1 MTRRMPKAPAIDQQ
15 RLLDLQAVDT
25 RLAQLAHRRATL
37 PEQKELA
44 GLVAERT
51 RNGDVLIAAR
61 TLVSDVKRAIT
72 KAEADVAQVRDRA
85 ARNTARLEA
94 GVGNSK
100 DLQALQHELE
110 SLARRQGVLEDEEL
124 AVMERQEQVQ
134 FAEAE
139 LTTTDHELAD
149 QITDVTSRRDAALAE
164 VSSEET
170 AVLAR
175 RQAIVMGIDDALVA
189 LYEKVRA
196 PRGGVGAALL
206 RQRRCE
212 GCRLELNNS
221 DIATIRAAANDA
233 VVFCEECGR
242 ILVRTDESGL

>member
-1 MTRRMPKAPAIDQQ
+1 MPKAPAIDQQ

-37 PEQKELA
+37 PEQTELDGLEKERRRSA
-44 GLVAERT
+44 DMLV
-51 RNGDVLIAAR
+51 AAR
-61 TLVSDVKRAIT
+61 TLVGDVERQVA

-85 ARNTARLEA
+85 ARNTKRLESGSGSA
-94 GVGNSK
+94 K
-100 DLQALQHELE
+100 DLQGLQHELE

-124 AVMERQEQVQ
+124 VVMERLEQVQ
-134 FAEAE
+134 FAAAE
-139 LTTTDHELAD
+139 LTTTDTELAE
-149 QITDVTSRRDAALAE
+149 QIADVTARRDASLAGIAQ
-164 VSSEET
+164 EEG

-206 RQRRCE
+206 RSRRCG
-212 GCRLELNNS
+212 GCQLELNAS
-221 DIATIRAAANDA
+221 DLAGIRKASSDD

-242 ILVRTDESGL
+242 ILVRTEESGL

>member
-1 MTRRMPKAPAIDQQ
+1 MPKAPAIDQQ
-15 RLLDLQAVDT
+15 RLLDLQTVDT
-25 RLAQLAHRRATL
+25 RLAQLRHRRATL
-37 PEQKELA
+37 PEQKELD

-51 RNGDVLIAAR
+51 RNGNVLIAAR
-61 TLVSDVKRAIT
+61 TLVSDVERAVA
-72 KAEADVAQVRDRA
+72 KAEGDVAQVRDRA
-85 ARNTARLEA
+85 TRNNARLEA
-94 GVGNSK
+94 GAGGAK
-100 DLQALQHELE
+100 DVQALQHELE

-124 AVMERQEQVQ
+124 VVMERLEQVQ
-134 FAEAE
+134 FAAAE
-139 LTTTDHELAD
+139 LTTTDVELTD
-149 QITDVTSRRDAALAE
+149 QITDVTGRRDAALAE
-164 VSSEET
+164 VASEEN

-221 DIATIRAAANDA
+221 DLATIRSAANDA

-242 ILVRTDESGL
+242 ILVRTEESGL

>member
-1 MTRRMPKAPAIDQQ
+1 MPKAPAIDQQ

-25 RLAQLAHRRATL
+25 RLAQLKHRRTTL
-37 PEQKELA
+37 PEQKELD
-44 GLVAERT
+44 GLVVERR

-61 TLVSDVKRAIT
+61 TLVSDVERAVA
-72 KAEADVAQVRDRA
+72 KAEGDVGQVRDRA

-94 GVGNSK
+94 GVGAAK

-124 AVMERQEQVQ
+124 AVMERLEQVQ
-134 FAEAE
+134 FASAE
-139 LTTTDHELAD
+139 LTTTDVELTD
-149 QITDVTSRRDAALAE
+149 QITDVTARRDAALTE
-164 VSSEET
+164 ISTEER

-175 RQAIVMGIDDALVA
+175 RQAIVMGVDDALVA

-196 PRGGVGAALL
+196 TRGGVGAALL

-221 DIATIRAAANDA
+221 DLSTIRAAAGDA

-242 ILVRTDESGL
+242 ILVRTEESGL

>member
-1 MTRRMPKAPAIDQQ
+1 MPKAPAIDQQ

-25 RLAQLAHRRATL
+25 RLAQLAHRRGTL
-37 PEQKELA
+37 PEQTELDALEKERRRS
-44 GLVAERT
+44 GDMLV
-51 RNGDVLIAAR
+51 AAR
-61 TLVSDVKRAIT
+61 TLVGDVERQVA

-85 ARNTARLEA
+85 ARNTKRLESGTGSA
-94 GVGNSK
+94 K
-100 DLQALQHELE
+100 DLQGLQHELE

-124 AVMERQEQVQ
+124 VVMERLEQVQ
-134 FAEAE
+134 FAAAE
-139 LTTTDHELAD
+139 LTTTDTELAE
-149 QITDVTSRRDAALAE
+149 QIADVTARRDASLGE
-164 VSSEET
+164 VAQEET

-206 RQRRCE
+206 RSRRCG
-212 GCRLELNNS
+212 GCQLELNAS
-221 DIATIRAAANDA
+221 DLAEIRGAASDD

-242 ILVRTDESGL
+242 ILVRTEESGL